1 MSYDDSFVDDYDHY
15 EDLFDPLKTDRR
27 ARRARKPRAAPRAK
41 KLERQVL
48 TELADATDALE
59 GEFKTTYQPSRHEA
73 GWLLNSLRS
82 FYDQDLITDVLALVK
97 GGKEASVYRCAANP
111 VTGDTLLAA
120 KVYRP
125 RMFRQLRNDRMY
137 REGRAILTA
146 EGRAVKK
153 NEHRTMRAIG
163 KKTAFGVEVAHTS
176 WLMYEYTT
184 LQRLYQAGA
193 AVPKPVVASENAIL
207 MSYIGDDRMAAPL
220 LSEVRLDRGEMAL
233 LFDEVLRN
241 IHLMLQHKVVHGDL
255 SAYNI
260 LYWEGE
266 ITLIDFPQVTDV
278 LTNRNA
284 YVILQ
289 RDVTRICEYF
299 ARQGLIHDP
308 MPLVESLWHRYVQ
321 TPPGELE
328 GDNLDDDDLD
338 DNLDDDD

>member
-1 MSYDDSFVDDYDHY
+1 MTYDDSFLDDYDHY
-15 EDLFDPLKTDRR
+15 EDLFDPLKTDRK
-27 ARRARKPRAAPRAK
+27 ARRARKPRAVPHPK
-41 KLERQVL
+41 KLDKQVL
-48 TELADATDALE
+48 AEIADSTDALE
-59 GEFKTTYQPSRHEA
+59 GEFKTTYQPSRYEA
-73 GWLLNSLRS
+73 GWLLESLRS

-111 VTGDTLLAA
+111 VTGASLLAA

-125 RMFRQLRNDRMY
+125 RMFRQLRNDKMY

-146 EGRAVKK
+146 DGRAVKK
-153 NEHRTMRAIG
+153 NDHRIMRAIG
-163 KKTAFGVEVAHTS
+163 KKTAFGAEVAHTS

-207 MSYIGDDRMAAPL
+207 MGYIGDDRMAAPL
-220 LSEVRLDRGEMAL
+220 LSEVRLDRDEAAP

-241 IHLMLQHKVVHGDL
+241 IHLMLQQHVVHGDL

-260 LYWEGE
+260 LYWEGT

-284 YVILQ
+284 YVILR

-299 ARQGLIHDP
+299 ARQGVSRDP
-308 MPLVESLWHRYVQ
+308 MPIVDSLWHRYVQ

-328 GDNLDDDDLD
+328 GDNLEDVD
-338 DNLDDDD
+338 